1 MTHPLQPSTPPV
13 PRGARRRVRFQPAR
27 ILMGAALLLF
37 VIFLA
42 FPLLWLTSTAFKPL
56 AETFTA
62 SLIPQ
67 NPTWANF
74 GEAIGDLGVLQSA
87 ANTFKVSVISA
98 VLTLAIATPAAY
110 VLARRPSP
118 INRGVLIWI
127 LITQTFP
134 VILVIVPLFLILARF
149 GLVNTHLGLI
159 LVYVVWSLPFVLWM
173 LQGYVAGIPSE
184 LEEAAAVD
192 GANQVQT
199 ISRIL
204 LPLLIP
210 ALVATG
216 LYAFVNAW
224 NEFFFALV
232 LLKSPE
238 LTTIQVNLSKLRG
251 IEGLARWGPL
261 AAGSLLATVPTLVL
275 FGFMQRR
282 LVSGLLSGGVKA

>member
-1 MTHPLQPSTPPV
+1 MTPTLQPRAPAAPGR
-13 PRGARRRVRFQPAR
+13 PRRRPRLQPAR
-27 ILMGAALLLF
+27 LLMGLLLLLF
-37 VIFLA
+37 VVFLS
-42 FPLLWLTSTAFKPL
+42 FPLLWLISTAFKPL

-62 SLIPQ
+62 GLLPKQ
-67 NPTWANF
+67 PTWANF
-74 GEAIGDLGVLQSA
+74 SEAINDLGVLQSA

-98 VLTLAIATPAAY
+98 LLTLAIATPASY

-118 INRGVLIWI
+118 VNRAVLVWI

-134 VILVIVPLFLILARF
+134 VILIIVPLFLILARV

-159 LVYVVWSLPFVLWM
+159 VVYVVWSLPFVLWM
-173 LQGYVAGIPSE
+173 LQGYVSGIPTE

-192 GANQVQT
+192 GATQVQT
-199 ISRIL
+199 ITRIL

-261 AAGSLLATVPTLVL
+261 AAGSLLATLPTLVL

>member
-1 MTHPLQPSTPPV
+1 MTRTVPLQTAPAPSKPQ
-13 PRGARRRVRFQPAR
+13 RRRIKPAR
-27 ILMGAALLLF
+27 VLMGTVLILF

-42 FPLLWLTSTAFKPL
+42 FPLLWLLSTAFKPL
-56 AETFTA
+56 AETYTA
-62 SLIPQ
+62 NLLPKQ
-67 NPTWANF
+67 PTWSNF
-74 GEAIGDLGVLQSA
+74 GEAVTDLGVLQSA
-87 ANTFKVSVISA
+87 ANTFKVSAFSA
-98 VLTLAIATPAAY
+98 LLTLAIATPAAY
-110 VLARRPSP
+110 LLARRPSP
-118 INRGVLIWI
+118 MNRAVLIWI
-127 LITQTFP
+127 LVTQTFP
-134 VILVIVPLFLILARF
+134 VILIIVPLFLILARA

-159 LVYVVWSLPFVLWM
+159 VVYVVWSLPFVLWM
-173 LQGYVAGIPSE
+173 LQGYVAGIPVD

-192 GANQVQT
+192 GANQTQ
-199 ISRIL
+199 IIWRIL

-251 IEGLARWGPL
+251 VEGLARWGPL
-261 AAGSLLATVPTLVL
+261 AAGSVLATMPTLIL
-275 FGFMQRR
+275 FAFMQRR

>member
-1 MTHPLQPSTPPV
+1 
-13 PRGARRRVRFQPAR
+13 
-27 ILMGAALLLF
+27 MGLLLLLF
-37 VIFLA
+37 VVFLS
-42 FPLLWLTSTAFKPL
+42 FPLLWLISTAFKPL
-56 AETFTA
+56 SETFTA
-62 SLIPQ
+62 GLLPKQ
-67 NPTWANF
+67 PTWANF
-74 GEAIGDLGVLQSA
+74 NEAINDLGVLQSA
-87 ANTFKVSVISA
+87 ANTFKVSIISA
-98 VLTLAIATPAAY
+98 LLTLAIATPASY

-118 INRGVLIWI
+118 VNRAVLVWI

-134 VILVIVPLFLILARF
+134 VILIIVPLFLILARV

-159 LVYVVWSLPFVLWM
+159 VVYVVWSLPFVLWM
-173 LQGYVAGIPSE
+173 LQGYVSGIPNE

-192 GANQVQT
+192 GATQVQT
-199 ISRIL
+199 ITRIL

-261 AAGSLLATVPTLVL
+261 AAGSLLATLPTLVL

>member
-1 MTHPLQPSTPPV
+1 MTHTLQPPGPPV
-13 PRGARRRVRFQPAR
+13 PRRPRRRPRFQPAR
-27 ILMGAALLLF
+27 MLMGALLLLF
-37 VIFLA
+37 VVFLA
-42 FPLLWLTSTAFKPL
+42 FPLLWLISTAFKPL
-56 AETFTA
+56 AETFTTA
-62 SLIPQ
+62 LIPQ

-74 GEAIGDLGVLQSA
+74 GEAIVDLGVLQSA
-87 ANTFKVSVISA
+87 ANTFKVSFISA
-98 VLTLAIATPAAY
+98 LLTLAIATPAAY

-118 INRGVLIWI
+118 VNRGVLIWI
-127 LITQTFP
+127 LVTQTFP
-134 VILVIVPLFLILARF
+134 VILIIVPLFLILARF

-159 LVYVVWSLPFVLWM
+159 VVYVVWSLPFVLWM
-173 LQGYVAGIPSE
+173 LQGYVSGIPNE
-184 LEEAAAVD
+184 LEEAAAMD

-199 ISRIL
+199 ITRIL

-261 AAGSLLATVPTLVL
+261 AAGSLLATFPTLVL